1 MSVSSSSSE
10 ARRLDLVIFLH
21 GVGARGDDLAE
32 LGEVWRDDLP
42 GVAFAAPDAPHPFD
56 GAPFGRQWFSILGVT
71 PENRGARI
79 ADAVSAFDAVVDLAI
94 ARAGTTAERTA
105 LVGFSQGS
113 IMALDAIGRG
123 RRFAGVV
130 AYSGRLGRPP
140 VGAPSKTP
148 LLLIHGR
155 DDEVIPFGESE
166 IAARVFAEAGVQPGL
181 HLLSGLG
188 HGIDAAGVRLG
199 GAFLAKIARGGEAS

>member
-1 MSVSSSSSE
+1 MTTFPSPSE
-10 ARRLDLVIFLH
+10 ARRLDLVVFLH

-32 LGEVWRDDLP
+32 LGEVWRADLP
-42 GVAFAAPDAPHPFD
+42 GVAFAAPDGPEPFD

-71 PENRGARI
+71 PQNRGARL
-79 ADAVSAFDAVVDLAI
+79 ATAASAFDAVVDLAI
-94 ARAGTTAERTA
+94 ARADTTAERTA

-140 VGAPSKTP
+140 VGVPSKTP
-148 LLLIHGR
+148 VLLIHGR
-155 DDEVIPFGESE
+155 DDAVIPFGESE
-166 IAARVFAEAGVQPGL
+166 IAARVLAAAGVEVGLELRPGL
-181 HLLSGLG
+181 D
-188 HGIDAAGVRLG
+188 HGIDDAGVRLG
-199 GAFLAKIARGGEAS
+199 GAFLRRIARGGEAA